1 MVPRGIRL
9 FRTEPDLVI
18 GISAP
23 LFEIEGAF
31 IFYLTITVSKFVLEG
46 ELAYTEFSPYEHA
59 GDTAVDAGS
68 RTI

>member
-1 MVPRGIRL
+1 M
-9 FRTEPDLVI
+9 I

-23 LFEIEGAF
+23 LFEIGGAF
-31 IFYLTITVSKFVLEG
+31 TFYLTITVSKFVLEG